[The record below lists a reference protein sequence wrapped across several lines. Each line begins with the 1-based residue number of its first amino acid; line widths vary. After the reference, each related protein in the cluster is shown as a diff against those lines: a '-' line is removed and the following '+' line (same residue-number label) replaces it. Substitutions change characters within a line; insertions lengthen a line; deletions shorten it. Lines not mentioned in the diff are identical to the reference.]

1 MPNLTAKQ
9 QQIYDLIRASIQETG
24 HPPTFREI
32 GEALGLRSPST
43 VQFHLRKLEAAG
55 LIRIPEGKTRAITLL
70 SGDDAPAPQRMRIPV
85 LGSVAAGAPIWAD
98 QTVEEYVDYEALPRP
113 EEYFALRVRG
123 ESMTGAGIMP
133 DDLVVVHRQP
143 EAAFGEIVVALFEDE
158 ANVKTFSHR
167 EGKIWLMPENPAYD
181 PIDGEGAVVIGK
193 VIGLMRKYQ

>member
-9 QQIYDLIRASIQETG
+9 QQIYDLIRTSIRETG

-70 SGDDAPAPQRMRIPV
+70 GEDDAPAPHRMRVPV

-143 EAAFGEIVVALFEDE
+143 EASSGEIVVALFEDE
-158 ANVKTFSHR
+158 ATVKTFSHR
-167 EGKIWLMPENPAYD
+167 EGKIWLMPENPAYA

-193 VIGLMRKYQ
+193 VIGLMRKYR